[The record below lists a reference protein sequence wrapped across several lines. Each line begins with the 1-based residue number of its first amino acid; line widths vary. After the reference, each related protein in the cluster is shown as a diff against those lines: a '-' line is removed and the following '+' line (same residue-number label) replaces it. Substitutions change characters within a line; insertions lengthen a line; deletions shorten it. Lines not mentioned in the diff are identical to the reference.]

1 MRFDDRSTVEAGG
14 SFGDSPGS
22 GPPTP
27 WVIPP
32 AIQEQPRRRFQHRY
46 SIHVVLFLLTLGT
59 TTWTGMTPSPG
70 MSWLAALPSG
80 FWYSIPILAI
90 LAAHEFG
97 HYVFCRRHK
106 VDATLPFFIPA
117 PPPPFF
123 IAGTLG
129 AVIRIKEPFPSK
141 TALFDIGVAG
151 PIAGFVVL
159 VPLLYWGVTMS
170 NVSATADQGNVILY
184 LGEPLLY
191 QVMERLHF
199 GALPAGTDVS
209 LHPMGFA
216 AWFGMFATALN
227 LLPFGQLD
235 GGHIMYSVL
244 GRRSWYVSAATLV
257 GAIVLTF
264 ISLSWLLIALMM
276 LVMAVFLGFRHPRI
290 LDEHVPL
297 DGVRIA
303 VAVLALLIFVVCFTP
318 VPISLL
324 IPNG

>member
-170 NVSATADQGNVILY
+170 SVSATADQGNVILY